1 MKTFSLTTGTSGLL
15 GFLPSLTST
24 CVFTCA
30 MAHPELCEVE
40 LQLALTQ
47 IPIPRA
53 TRNQSLWYLGH
64 IGKIFYCLLEETMKN
79 QPDDS
84 ATVEW
89 ENQPEALFKSFTD
102 LKLLT
107 MAFLEGQYVTAARVM
122 VTTKNTSTPRGNAI
136 LRFALTELHGLY
148 AHIEPT
154 SCQDTAQWLCNE
166 HGGFLR
172 AEGFELSHLQQFFNV
187 VFPAAAQSQEA

>member
-1 MKTFSLTTGTSGLL
+1 
-15 GFLPSLTST
+15 
-24 CVFTCA
+24 

-64 IGKIFYCLLEETMKN
+64 IGKIFYCLLEETVKN

-122 VTTKNTSTPRGNAI
+122 VMTKNASTPRGNAI

-172 AEGFELSHLQQFFNV
+172 AEGFELSHLQQFFKV
-187 VFPAAAQSQEA
+187 VFPEAAQNQEA

>member
-1 MKTFSLTTGTSGLL
+1 MTTGTSGFL
-15 GFLPSLTST
+15 GFLPFPIST
-24 CVFTCA
+24 CVFTPA

-53 TRNQSLWYLGH
+53 TRNQSIWYLGH
-64 IGKIFYCLLEETMKN
+64 IGKIFYCLLEETLKN

-84 ATVEW
+84 ATVDW
-89 ENQPEALFKSFTD
+89 ENHPEALFKSFTD

-122 VTTKNTSTPRGNAI
+122 VMTKNASTPRDNAI
-136 LRFALTELHGLY
+136 LRFALTELHELY
-148 AHIEPT
+148 AHIDPT

-187 VFPAAAQSQEA
+187 VFPDAAQNQEA

>member
-1 MKTFSLTTGTSGLL
+1 
-15 GFLPSLTST
+15 
-24 CVFTCA
+24 

-40 LQLALTQ
+40 LQLALTR

-64 IGKIFYCLLEETMKN
+64 IGKIFYCLLEETVKN
-79 QPDDS
+79 QPDDF

-122 VTTKNTSTPRGNAI
+122 VMTKNASTPRGNAI
-136 LRFALTELHGLY
+136 LRLALTELHGLY

-187 VFPAAAQSQEA
+187 VFPDAAQNQEA